1 MRYLEDIINV
11 ILKCSLEIL
20 KDEKL
25 HFKNYPVWKRVH
37 VIQKNVVRDAPLEFG
52 SVLFCSGILVSV
64 CEIVYKSLFSLYFS
78 ITHP

>member
-1 MRYLEDIINV
+1 MHYLEDIINV

-52 SVLFCSGILVSV
+52 SARIWKCAVLFRYTSECL
-64 CEIVYKSLFSLYFS
+64 
-78 ITHP
+78 